1 MRVGM
6 KNKMAPDLIDNS
18 KVLHY
23 LNDSGEW
30 REIKGTLNCGL
41 KDSEPTYY
49 TVDFDSSPSAST
61 SETFDF
67 KFNTKAWYRIGK
79 ALGLVKPIYK
89 KKRKGKRYVW
99 YEVI

>member
-1 MRVGM
+1 M
-6 KNKMAPDLIDNS
+6 PHSLIDNP

-23 LNDSGEW
+23 LNANGEW
-30 REIKGTLNCGL
+30 EEIKGTLNCEL

-49 TVDFDSSPSAST
+49 TVDFDSSASA
-61 SETFDF
+61 TFDF
-67 KFNTKAWYRIGK
+67 KFNRKEWYRIRK
-79 ALGLVKPIYK
+79 LLGFVKPIYK

>member
-1 MRVGM
+1 
-6 KNKMAPDLIDNS
+6 MAPDLIDNS

-41 KDSEPTYY
+41 KDSEATYY
-49 TVDFDSSPSAST
+49 SIDFDSSVSAT
-61 SETFDF
+61 SDF
-67 KFNTKAWYRIGK
+67 KFNREVWYRIGK
-79 ALGLVKPIYK
+79 ALCLVKPVYK

>member
-1 MRVGM
+1 M
-6 KNKMAPDLIDNS
+6 PHSLIDNS

-41 KDSEPTYY
+41 KDSEPTYCSI
-49 TVDFDSSPSAST
+49 DFDSSVST
-61 SETFDF
+61 TFDF
-67 KFNTKAWYRIGK
+67 KFNKKELCRIEK

-99 YEVI
+99 YERL